1 MKTLLLIDANSIIHR
16 SFHALPPLSAPD
28 GKPTGALYG
37 LASAL
42 LKVLDAHKPD
52 YVAAAF
58 DRPEPTFRKE
68 KYEKY
73 KAHRPHAPD
82 ELVEQLKEA
91 HNIFAALGIKTFEI
105 PRYEADDIIG
115 TLVKKFSQ
123 KDIKITILTGD
134 LDTLQLVSGKK
145 IIVQT
150 PKKGISETVFYDEDG
165 VRARY
170 GLGPKQMTDYKGL
183 VGDPSDN
190 IPGIPGIG
198 PKTATKILL
207 KYKNLETALE
217 KTSAKHDGET
227 TFKKLSEF
235 KEQSLFSKELATIC
249 ASVPIEACLEDVAY
263 KEFDRKKIVIYF
275 KKLGFQTL
283 LKRLGEPVEENA
295 ELKTKNNKGYSPRGR
310 PHTRNAP
317 HAFSSAASRGVL
329 SPLFNLPEHITISG
343 SLQLPSM
350 KKKITDGSLIKVSH
364 GWKQTIK
371 DAERMGVEIKGPLFD
386 LGIAGWLLN
395 SDLKDFSLESLK
407 ERFLKV
413 RENGKQKNNGELLEN
428 LFFVL
433 FQKLEKYGLRDVFEN
448 IEMPLVPIL
457 SRMEMWGVLLNES
470 VLKSLGASIEQELK
484 SLESEI
490 YKMAGAEFNINS
502 PQQVSGILFE
512 KLNLKTKK
520 KRTTQTG
527 MRSTKEEVLSEL
539 RGENEIVDKIL
550 TYREGSKILSTYVE
564 PLLAQREEDGRIR
577 TNFIQTGTSTG
588 RLASEKPNLQNLPQ
602 ESKWSK
608 ELRKSFCAPTGWKF
622 ISCDYSQL
630 ELRLLAHISGD
641 EKLKSAFKNNED
653 VHALTAAQVFNI
665 PASSV
670 TPPLRK
676 LGKTL
681 NFGIVYGMGPRA
693 FSETANI
700 PLNDARRFIGEYFF
714 DFPQVK
720 EWQERARLEVRS
732 KGFVKNLNGRRRWF
746 PYVSPAD
753 QRAIAETERAAIN
766 MPIQSLGADILKLSM
781 IKTFNLLTSREW
793 LDSKAK
799 LILTIHDELIFEV
812 SDDILE
818 ESAMVLKETMERSY
832 SLSVPIVVD
841 ISIGQNLGDM
851 KKEKI

>member
-1 MKTLLLIDANSIIHR
+1 MKTLLLIDANSLIHR

-42 LKVLDAHKPD
+42 LKALDTHKPD

-68 KYEKY
+68 KFEKY
-73 KAHRPHAPD
+73 KAHRPRAPE
-82 ELVEQLKEA
+82 ELIDQLKEA
-91 HNIFAALGIKTFEI
+91 HYLFAALGVKTFEI

-150 PKKGISETVFYDEDG
+150 PKKGVSETVFYDEDG

-183 VGDPSDN
+183 IGDPSDN

-198 PKTATKILL
+198 PKTAAKILSE
-207 KYKNLETALE
+207 YKNLEIALE
-217 KTSAKHDGET
+217 KTSAKHDGKT
-227 TFKKLSEF
+227 IFKKLSEF
-235 KEQSLFSKELATIC
+235 KEQALFSKELATIC
-249 ASVPIEACLEDVAY
+249 VSVPIEARLGDISC
-263 KEFDRKKIVIYF
+263 KEFDRKKIVPYF

-283 LKRLGEPVEENA
+283 LKRLGEPAEENA
-295 ELKTKNNKGYSPRGR
+295 ELKTKNNNPPK
-310 PHTRNAP
+310 
-317 HAFSSAASRGVL
+317 
-329 SPLFNLPEHITISG
+329 HITISG
-343 SLQLPSM
+343 HLQLPSM
-350 KKKITDGSLIKVSH
+350 KKKITDDSLIKVSY
-364 GWKQTIK
+364 GWKQIIK
-371 DAERMGVEIKGPLFD
+371 DAERMGVEIKEPLFD

-395 SDLKDFSLESLK
+395 PDLKDFSLESLK

-413 RENGKQKNNGELLEN
+413 QQNGKQRNNNEELLED

-457 SRMEMWGVLLNES
+457 SHMEMWGVLLNES
-470 VLKSLGASIEQELK
+470 VLKSLGASIERELK

-490 YKMAGAEFNINS
+490 YKIAGAEFNINS
-502 PQQVSGILFE
+502 PQQVSGVLFE

-527 MRSTKEEVLSEL
+527 MRSTREGALSEL

-564 PLLAQREEDGRIR
+564 PLLAQKEDDGRIR

-641 EKLKSAFKNNED
+641 EKLKSAFKKNED
-653 VHALTAAQVFNI
+653 VHTLTAAQVFNI
-665 PASSV
+665 PTSSV

-681 NFGIVYGMGPRA
+681 NFGIIYGMGPRA

-700 PLNDARRFIGEYFF
+700 PLDDARGFIGEYFF

-746 PYVSPAD
+746 PYVSPVN
-753 QRAIAETERAAIN
+753 QRAVSEIERAAIN

-781 IKTFNLLTSREW
+781 IKTFDFLASRGW
-793 LDSKAK
+793 LGGKAK

-818 ESAMVLKETMERSY
+818 ESVVALKETMEQSY
-832 SLSVPIVVD
+832 PLSVPIVVD
-841 ISIGQNLGDM
+841 ISIGQNLGEM
-851 KKEKI
+851 RKEKIFIPLEI